1 MGCACRSWWLPL
13 VTQLAI
19 RPVRNNNIAKS
30 LLFLTSIMRQ
40 SLYDTHHLMSD
51 WYHSRPETI
60 PEEQAGGWNI
70 IAARREWN
78 IEAAA
83 SERYHWLVR
92 PWQLKIMVDL

>member
-1 MGCACRSWWLPL
+1 
-13 VTQLAI
+13 
-19 RPVRNNNIAKS
+19 
-30 LLFLTSIMRQ
+30 
-40 SLYDTHHLMSD
+40 MSD